1 MSTVRVPELINW
13 LESRKKATL
22 AYFGEVLLPN
32 TGVKYQALWNRMVS
46 ARKLEVYVNP
56 EAVESIVFAYIA
68 VIRQGR
74 GDEKTKNP
82 NLEDLQKAHAPMAKT
97 RYLCS
102 IRLFHQTVSLKQTHA
117 TDLFLEDM
125 GSSRLTDGDA
135 RSRHSTGR

>member
-32 TGVKYQALWNRMVS
+32 TGGKYQALWNRMVS

-82 NLEDLQKAHAPMAKT
+82 NLEDLQKAHAPMANV
-97 RYLCS
+97 
-102 IRLFHQTVSLKQTHA
+102 LFVQYKIILPNSFSKANTCNRSL
-117 TDLFLEDM
+117 F
-125 GSSRLTDGDA
+125 G
-135 RSRHSTGR
+135 RHG